1 MPAAPRKQSPL
12 LLGLVLLLFSGMGC
26 NRLFTRREPQDKGGL
41 LLVIAVKAAGD
52 QLEQYKP

>member
-1 MPAAPRKQSPL
+1 
-12 LLGLVLLLFSGMGC
+12 VLLLFSGMGC